1 MSSLSDKNT
10 RSGPRPR
17 LEGLSDLI
25 FGLALSLTA
34 YSLLTRPPTT
44 MAQLATDLLSF
55 SFSFLILIS
64 VWLRYTGIM
73 SVLPVENT
81 TTRVLNVATLFTV
94 SLEPYLFNLVTL
106 FSRANETV
114 IVEYTSAFFAVD
126 MASLVIILTFFV
138 HELTV
143 EEKHL
148 IKTELVKPTKRV
160 RNSMVLSTLIFLST
174 LAPQF
179 WQWRIQNVPLRF
191 YMWLIPII
199 IFWVGRLPGEPKT
212 ANPAQQQK
220 TN

>member
-1 MSSLSDKNT
+1 
-10 RSGPRPR
+10 
-17 LEGLSDLI
+17 
-25 FGLALSLTA
+25 
-34 YSLLTRPPTT
+34 

-81 TTRVLNVATLFTV
+81 ATRVLNVAMLFTV
-94 SLEPYLFNLVTL
+94 SFEPYLFNLVTL

-114 IVEYTSAFFAVD
+114 IVEYASVFFAVD
-126 MASLVIILTFFV
+126 MALLVIILTLFV

-148 IKTELVKPTKRV
+148 IKAELVEPTKRV
-160 RNSMVLSTLIFLST
+160 RNSMVLSALIFLST
-174 LAPQF
+174 VALQF

-191 YMWLIPII
+191 YLWLIPII
-199 IFWVGRLPGEPKT
+199 IFWVGRLPEKPKI
-212 ANPAQQQK
+212 ANPELAQQQK

>member
-1 MSSLSDKNT
+1 LSDKEV

-17 LEGLSDLI
+17 IEGLSDLI

-44 MAQLATDLLSF
+44 TTQLATDLLSF

-81 TTRVLNVATLFTV
+81 TTRVLNVAMLFTV

-106 FSRANETV
+106 FSRASETV
-114 IVEYTSAFFAVD
+114 IVEYASIFFAVD
-126 MASLVIILTFFV
+126 MASLIIILTFFV

-143 EEKHL
+143 EEKQL
-148 IKTELVKPTKRV
+148 IKPELVEPTRRV
-160 RNSMVLSTLIFLST
+160 RNSMVLSALLFLLT
-174 LAPQF
+174 MAPQF
-179 WQWRIQNVPLRF
+179 WQWRIQNIPLRF
-191 YMWLIPII
+191 CIWLIPII
-199 IFWVGRLPGEPKT
+199 IFWVGRLPEKPET
-212 ANPAQQQK
+212 QK
-220 TN
+220 P

>member
-1 MSSLSDKNT
+1 VNHLSDRNL
-10 RSGPRPR
+10 RLAPRPR

-44 MAQLATDLLSF
+44 TTQLATDLLSF
-55 SFSFLILIS
+55 TFSFLILIS

-81 TTRVLNVATLFTV
+81 RTRLLNVVMLFTV
-94 SLEPYLFNLVTL
+94 SLEPYLFNLVSL
-106 FSRANETV
+106 FSRANETL
-114 IVEYTSAFFAVD
+114 IVEYASEFFAVD
-126 MASLVIILTFFV
+126 MAALIITLTFFV

-148 IKTELVKPTKRV
+148 IKAELVEPTKRV
-160 RNSMVLSTLIFLST
+160 RNSMILSAFLFLST
-174 LAPQF
+174 IAPQL

-191 YMWLIPII
+191 YLWLIPLL
-199 IFWVGRLPGEPKT
+199 IFWVGRLPEKPKT
-212 ANPAQQQK
+212 ANLKSAQK
-220 TN
+220 